1 MTESSTA
8 CYLQRWIQ
16 TTRKTWW
23 IVNQAAVPVKVQGFE
38 RNPISNETDE
48 ETDLSDEEL
57 AVMRMEAEKE
67 RRLAQEESES
77 AA

>member
-1 MTESSTA
+1 
-8 CYLQRWIQ
+8 
-16 TTRKTWW
+16 
-23 IVNQAAVPVKVQGFE
+23 VNQAAVPVKVQGFE